1 LFHHFNL
8 LLDYIN
14 LIIMS
19 SEHVVLEQETGLT
32 QEQEVEES
40 YDLMDAVDVT
50 PDLTETGEKNKVLKQ
65 IAVVGDSEGGKP
77 QVGDTVTVH
86 YTGRLESTGEVF
98 DSSRKPG
105 RDPFVFELGKGS
117 VIKGWD
123 VGVATMCKGE
133 RARFTIDSSYGYGA
147 SGAPPSIPPNA
158 RLVFDVELLG
168 WKDGADISDDGMGGV
183 LKYTEVEGSGWA
195 TPGWKDDVVV
205 SCVVWGDDGEVIYET
220 GDGKY
225 DTYTLSERVESER
238 GVVGFVGLQECRGLS
253 MALKKMKLG
262 EVAMVHVRAPY
273 ISNSDELMDGM
284 VKIKVTLKDW
294 YKVDHI
300 TSDDVISVT
309 KKSLVSVTE
318 GLDWHT
324 PNAGSTVRVSYEARL
339 DDGTV
344 LEKVEGVEFVTDDEQ
359 ALVPKGLELA
369 VMKMREKE
377 QAIVRILP
385 GEYLCI
391 GESTEPLA
399 GDQAVTFDI
408 TLVEMTRAKESWDLD
423 EVEKVEMAKAV
434 KSKGNDA
441 FKAGK
446 VSRALTLWERSKSY
460 VEYNDNFKEHKD
472 EAKALLKSLQ
482 LNTAAA
488 YLKAGE
494 PLKAREAAT
503 KVLEGGD
510 PYNEKALYRRAQ
522 SYIDTSDWVEAGLD
536 IKLALGNNPDNVD
549 FKNLSKKLR
558 IAENKSAAKEKSMW
572 AKTFQK
578 FSEGQEPKPSEPSHV
593 SEQKT
598 GHEQ

>member
-1 LFHHFNL
+1 
-8 LLDYIN
+8 
-14 LIIMS
+14 MS
-19 SEHVVLEQETGLT
+19 QDAFTTVPPVGGGEE
-32 QEQEVEES
+32 QEQEQVEYME
-40 YDLMDAVDVT
+40 AVDVT
-50 PDLTETGEKNKVLKQ
+50 PVSSGEKNMVMKQ
-65 IAVVGDSEGGKP
+65 IAVGAGVGEESEGGKKRP

-98 DSSRKPG
+98 DSSRRPG

-147 SGAPPSIPPNA
+147 SGAPPSIPPHA

-205 SCVVWGDDGEVIYET
+205 SCVVYGNDGGVIYATE
-220 GDGKY
+220 DEKF
-225 DTYTLSERVESER
+225 DTYTLMERVELKE
-238 GVVGFVGLQECRGLS
+238 GLAGFVGLQECRGLS
-253 MALKKMKLG
+253 LALKKMKLG
-262 EVAMVHVRAPY
+262 EVAMVHVRSPY
-273 ISNSDELMDGM
+273 ISNANALVSDTGADM
-284 VKIKVTLKDW
+284 VKIRVTLKDW

-300 TSDDVISVT
+300 TPDDVASVT

-324 PNAGSTVRVSYEARL
+324 PNAGSTVRVAYEARL

-344 LEKVEGVEFVTDDEQ
+344 LEKVDGVEFVTDDEQ
-359 ALVPKGLELA
+359 AVVPRGLELA

-385 GEYLCI
+385 GEYACV
-391 GESTEPLA
+391 GESTEPIA
-399 GDQAVTFDI
+399 GDRAVTFDI
-408 TLVEMTRAKESWDLD
+408 TLVEMKRAKESWDLD
-423 EVEKVEMAKAV
+423 EEEKVEMAKSV
-434 KSKGNDA
+434 KAKGNDA

-446 VSRALTLWERSKSY
+446 VPRALTLWERSKSY
-460 VEYNDNFKEHKD
+460 VEYNDNFKEHKE

-522 SYIDTSDWVEAGLD
+522 SYIDTSDWVEAALD

-549 FKNLSKKLR
+549 FKNLAKKLKV
-558 IAENKSAAKEKSMW
+558 AENKSAAKEKSMW

-578 FSEGQEPKPSEPSHV
+578 FSKDQEPEPSEPSPAP
-593 SEQKT
+593 EQKT
-598 GHEQ
+598 EHEQ